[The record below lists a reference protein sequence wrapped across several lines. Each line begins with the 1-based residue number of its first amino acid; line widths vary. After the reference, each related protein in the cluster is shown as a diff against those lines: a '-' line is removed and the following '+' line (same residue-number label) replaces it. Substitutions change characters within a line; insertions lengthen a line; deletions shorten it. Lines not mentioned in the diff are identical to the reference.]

1 MDIEQLQ
8 KILSRMDNIS
18 KQLENIISTLKD
30 KEIIVKTKL
39 SKRKV
44 KSNDSQTSS

>member
-18 KQLENIISTLKD
+18 KQLENIISILNE
-30 KEIIVKTKL
+30 KEVIVKTKL

-44 KSNDSQTSS
+44 KSNDIQTSS

>member
-18 KQLENIISTLKD
+18 KQLENIISILNE
-30 KEIIVKTKL
+30 KEVIVKTKL

-44 KSNDSQTSS
+44 KNNDSQTSS